1 MLRVG
6 LTGGLGSGKT
16 TVAAIFRSLGA
27 QVMEADAVGRSMMQ
41 PGEAVYG
48 EIVKAFGP
56 AVLRA
61 DGTLDRRKLATIA
74 FADGRLA
81 ELNAIVHPP
90 VIAEQRRWME
100 TLEKEQPNAVAIYET
115 ALLFEASKAQ
125 GTREWQERF
134 DRRILVT
141 APEALRIARYVAR
154 MGGPDPDAATRAAL
168 EREARE
174 RIAVQ
179 MSDEEKMRLSDT
191 IIRNDASFEDVTRQT
206 EAVYR
211 ELSALAHSS
220 R

>member
-27 QVMEADAVGRSMMQ
+27 QVMEADAVGRTMMQ

-56 AVLRA
+56 AVVRA

-90 VIAEQRRWME
+90 VIAEQRRWMDA
-100 TLEKEQPNAVAIYET
+100 LEKEQPDAVAIYET
-115 ALLFEASKAQ
+115 ALLFEASKAA
-125 GTREWQERF
+125 GTRDWHERF

-168 EREARE
+168 EEEARE
-174 RIAVQ
+174 RIAAQ
-179 MSDEEKMRLSDT
+179 MPDEEKMRMSDT

-211 ELSALAHSS
+211 ELSALARSS